1 MIKKKNRIKR
11 IEVNTYTASLL
22 FEQMS
27 KLQLRTFLIGAKH
40 DPYVRRESKF
50 TVGSPI
56 AKSLQLVGW
65 SPRSKK
71 KLEIIAKSTTYVTIF
86 TVRRGNRKDEYVINE
101 TSV

>member
-50 TVGSPI
+50 T
-56 AKSLQLVGW
+56 
-65 SPRSKK
+65 PRSKK